1 MMSWRNF
8 TLGDALDLE
17 RMLKLRQTK
26 NVDQRGAMGCK
37 DTSLKFL
44 HLLTSPKDRKIGL
57 CRSSMRHRRERKWG
71 RRRFLSRNA
80 AIKEK
85 WSKRANECEL
95 IFGVSGGNLS
105 TSHVAVV
112 VVVVASGLASCNISR
127 LWITC
132 RNEQRAVHEVH
143 QQQQRASE
151 RERERERER

>member
-1 MMSWRNF
+1 MSWRNF

-26 NVDQRGAMGCK
+26 NVDQRGATGCK

-85 WSKRANECEL
+85 WSKRASERVRTHFRGQRRQF
-95 IFGVSGGNLS
+95 IY
-105 TSHVAVV
+105 
-112 VVVVASGLASCNISR
+112 
-127 LWITC
+127 ITC
-132 RNEQRAVHEVH
+132 RR
-143 QQQQRASE
+143 RRRR
-151 RERERERER
+151 RERPRFLQHIQIMDHVPERGGLQCTRGCISSNNGRKR

>member
-1 MMSWRNF
+1 MSWRNF

-57 CRSSMRHRRERKWG
+57 CRSSMRHRRERIWG

-85 WSKRANECEL
+85 WSKRASERTSANS
-95 IFGVSGGNLS
+95 FSGSAEAIYLHHMS
-105 TSHVAVV
+105 PSSSSSRA
-112 VVVVASGLASCNISR
+112 ASLPATYPDYGSR
-127 LWITC
+127 AGTRRI
-132 RNEQRAVHEVH
+132 AVHEGVH
-143 QQQQRASE
+143 QQQQRP
-151 RERERERER
+151 